1 MRLCFILI
9 LLIIACQ
16 SRNTNNYETRTLD
29 YKPKTTNELGIQSN
43 LVEDQAGYFLI
54 TDESLVSADSCRAIV
69 HYANGHVET
78 LYPEHIKALIYNAI
92 DNNSIS
98 QEGTHNLP
106 SALLYSGVGFVVV
119 EVMGNTYLKGFRNTQ
134 LVKKVVSNDT
144 VTWRK
149 FNQKYI
155 RNFYDTPEHY
165 YLGQVV
171 IEQIKLTQRTS
182 KN

>member
-1 MRLCFILI
+1 M
-9 LLIIACQ
+9 IACQ
-16 SRNTNNYETRTLD
+16 SRNTNNYEARTVDLPL
-29 YKPKTTNELGIQSN
+29 KSTNQLGIQSH
-43 LVEDQAGYFLI
+43 LVERHVGYFLI
-54 TDESLVSADSCRAIV
+54 TDESLVSADSCNAIV
-69 HYANGHVET
+69 HYTDGRVET
-78 LYPEHIKALIYNAI
+78 LQPEHIKALIYNAI
-92 DNNSIS
+92 DDNSIS
-98 QEGTHNLP
+98 KEGTHNLP
-106 SALLYSGVGFVVV
+106 TTLLYSGVGFVVV

-165 YLGQVV
+165 YLGQVM